1 VYERERERERE
12 RDVLRGEL
20 SIWRWAI
27 EQVYYNRYV
36 VKKTETAATLRVR
49 KKRGIGAEI

>member
-1 VYERERERERE
+1 VYERERERCVER
-12 RDVLRGEL
+12 REL
-20 SIWRWAI
+20 SIWRWAM

-36 VKKTETAATLRVR
+36 VKKTETAATLCVR

>member
-1 VYERERERERE
+1 VHERERE

-36 VKKTETAATLRVR
+36 VKKTETAATLWVR

>member
-1 VYERERERERE
+1 MRERERE

-20 SIWRWAI
+20 SIWRWAM

-36 VKKTETAATLRVR
+36 VKKTETAATLWVR

>member
-1 VYERERERERE
+1 VYERERERE